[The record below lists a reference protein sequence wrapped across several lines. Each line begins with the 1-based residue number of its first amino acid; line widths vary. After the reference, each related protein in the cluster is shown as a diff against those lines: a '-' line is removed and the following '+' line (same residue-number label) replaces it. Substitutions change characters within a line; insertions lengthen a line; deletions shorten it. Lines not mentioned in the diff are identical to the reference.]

1 MEKIK
6 IIQNGAEKEINVDKA
21 ELTSDGYHTFKEL
34 YEHRK
39 LLSAL
44 AFKLAKEKGW
54 HVWRS
59 KKHYGEDNECFG
71 GGWFIVGV
79 TRPDGKQYSY
89 HYQIDDWNLFDFAD
103 ILEHSPKW
111 DGHMPSDIDRLLDLL
126 K

>member
-1 MEKIK
+1 MGEFIYIK
-6 IIQNGAEKEINVDKA
+6 DKKINVGDSG
-21 ELTSDGYHTFKEL
+21 EVSDGFHTFNEL

-39 LLSAL
+39 LLSAI
-44 AFKLAKEKGW
+44 AFKYAKEKGW

-59 KKHYGEDNECFG
+59 KRHHGEENEIFG

-89 HYQIDDWNLFDFAD
+89 HYEIKDWALFDFAEV
-103 ILEHSPKW
+103 LPESPPY
-111 DGHMPSDIDRLLDLL
+111 DGHKPADIDRLLDLL